1 MKELN
6 LNQYVYAKLNEKGKQ
21 IIENKHN
28 LDRFI
33 GDDEGVYKFQMW
45 EFMKIFGVH
54 LKMGGSV
61 TEDNCIYFSED
72 GLK

>member
-33 GDDEGVYKFQMW
+33 GDDVGIYKFQMW
-45 EFMKIFGVH
+45 EFMKIFGVY
-54 LKMGGSV
+54 LKMGESV
-61 TEDNCIYFSED
+61 TEGNNIYFSED
-72 GLK
+72 DLK